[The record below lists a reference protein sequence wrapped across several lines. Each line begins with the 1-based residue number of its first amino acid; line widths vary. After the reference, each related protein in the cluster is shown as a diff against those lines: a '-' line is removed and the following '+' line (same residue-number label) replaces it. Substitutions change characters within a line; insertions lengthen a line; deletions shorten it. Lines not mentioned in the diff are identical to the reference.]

1 MVGPEDEGEQA
12 RAEARRQGE
21 HPGRAVGLGLR
32 LLQQVIQLVEA
43 QGTGGT
49 QTALD
54 EGRASHVYR
63 YRAGGLD
70 RGYGPIGVG
79 ERDL

>member
-21 HPGRAVGLGLR
+21 HPGRAVGLGPR

-54 EGRASHVYR
+54 EGRAPHMHSHGT
-63 YRAGGLD
+63 GGPD
-70 RGYGPIGVG
+70 RGNGPVGVG
-79 ERDL
+79 ESDL